1 VGQILHHDFV
11 DIAGL
16 ALRSRRR
23 GVVNYIAEVK
33 FLQDLLFV
41 SQIIGEK
48 AFGPARLFHDGEQV
62 TFCLH
67 FLLGFFENPSCVKH
81 FFEVK
86 TLALAAL

>member
-1 VGQILHHDFV
+1 VAQIV
-11 DIAGL
+11 
-16 ALRSRRR
+16 
-23 GVVNYIAEVK
+23 
-33 FLQDLLFV
+33 
-41 SQIIGEK
+41 GEK

-81 FFEVK
+81 FFKVE